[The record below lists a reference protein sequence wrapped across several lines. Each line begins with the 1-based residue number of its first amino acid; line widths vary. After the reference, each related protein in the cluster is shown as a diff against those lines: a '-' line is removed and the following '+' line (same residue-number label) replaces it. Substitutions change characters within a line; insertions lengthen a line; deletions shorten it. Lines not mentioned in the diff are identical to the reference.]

1 MAQTV
6 LDRTY
11 AGWTEYDVKE
21 KCWQVFTLGGEVYI
35 KTDFR
40 GTFINVGNNKI
51 VSLSDI
57 FHLIRNCTDSEGY
70 ILAKRKKLGAPL
82 WPLKNKKKLRMPIY

>member
-1 MAQTV
+1 MQTMEK
-6 LDRTY
+6 TY

-35 KTDFR
+35 KTDFY
-40 GTFINVGNNKI
+40 GNFINVKNDHKV
-51 VSLSDI
+51 VSISDI

-70 ILAKRKKLGAPL
+70 IIAKRKKIGSPL
-82 WPLKNKKKLRMPIY
+82 WPVKNKRRLRMPI